1 MQSSYTKDK
10 QFLLNSKGHHHTVT
24 PFVSNDLGNGRYRR
38 SST

>member
-10 QFLLNSKGHHHTVT
+10 QFPSNSKGRHRVVM